1 MPVPAQNQ
9 QYENFIIRYKQNTHG
24 GFDYESDETFQIV
37 NDLFGILYVPMQE
50 VPELELSSYSY
61 SSIPRCYT
69 YMDTGIILTLRS
81 FRSSLSAYEYRSFF
95 MTIKCF
101 YRSVAVFFFDR
112 ITSISIPATRINKL
126 INCEVESIP
135 TLPRIRSPRKNSRT
149 NLPML

>member
-9 QYENFIIRYKQNTHG
+9 QYENFIIRYKQNTQG

-69 YMDTGIILTLRS
+69 YMDTGV
-81 FRSSLSAYEYRSFF
+81 LSASGVTRLHNHPYLKLQGKG
-95 MTIKCF
+95 TL
-101 YRSVAVFFFDR
+101 VAVIDSG
-112 ITSISIPATRINKL
+112 IDYLHPAFQLLLLFPDELRL
-126 INCEVESIP
+126 YQGMHERYL
-135 TLPRIRSPRKNSRT
+135 LPLCLSTQAQVLDP
-149 NLPML
+149 L

>member
-69 YMDTGIILTLRS
+69 YMDTGALSTSGVTRLHNHPYLKLQGKGTL
-81 FRSSLSAYEYRSFF
+81 
-95 MTIKCF
+95 
-101 YRSVAVFFFDR
+101 VAVIDSGIQMDMGREVQQRLPDIGLKKIIFAGQR
-112 ITSISIPATRINKL
+112 QRQKL
-126 INCEVESIP
+126 
-135 TLPRIRSPRKNSRT
+135 
-149 NLPML
+149 

>member
-69 YMDTGIILTLRS
+69 YMDTGA
-81 FRSSLSAYEYRSFF
+81 LS
-95 MTIKCF
+95 
-101 YRSVAVFFFDR
+101 
-112 ITSISIPATRINKL
+112 TSGVTRLHNHPYLKL
-126 INCEVESIP
+126 QE
-135 TLPRIRSPRKNSRT
+135 RNSGCGY
-149 NLPML
+149 